1 MKMYNDFGSFF
12 REKLKEFTTSKS
24 EIMKFHPRPYQKDI
38 IEIIDKNDNPT
49 FICWA
54 RRLGKDQ
61 TIFAYAVEKCL
72 SNKNFRVVYIFP
84 LAKQGKQNILDGVT
98 FEGKNWI
105 ESIVDITFL
114 KRPKSGALYFYDL
127 SIKFKNGS
135 VIQFVGDD
143 ANALVG
149 GNINILVLSET
160 AMIKKETFE
169 YMIPSV
175 KKVKGKI
182 ICISTPR
189 YGSWFN
195 EMLLNSEAEIN
206 KSILRA
212 DQAIDYNGERVYTPE
227 ELDEVSKIMSKEK
240 FNSEYN
246 VDLTSY
252 NESSI
257 YGRSFLEA
265 RKIQFPDLKGE
276 GLFISADLGSTDNS
290 SYTFSIFQNNKLKVI
305 HHYRNRNVPTGH
317 YIDYVNNWIAQH
329 NIPKSFVSIILPQD
343 AKNILDAA
351 RYLTSRAEFW
361 REDGFNVIQLNHIG
375 VLRGIEITRT
385 AIESGDIEFVD
396 NTEVNNMINI
406 IKAYEWKKS
415 PQGEIIY
422 TPLHGSGYA
431 ASNDADSLEYLSI
444 AFFLKK
450 YEANHTTEGGVV
462 YRND

>member
-1 MKMYNDFGSFF
+1 MFDNFGDFF
-12 REKLKEFTTSKS
+12 RQTLKELTSAK
-24 EIMKFHPRPYQKDI
+24 EDIIKFKPRPYQK
-38 IEIIDKNDNPT
+38 EVQELIDSNDKPT
-49 FICWA
+49 FICWC
-54 RRLGKDQ
+54 RRGGKDQ
-61 TIFAYAVEKCL
+61 TAFSYCIEKCL
-72 SNKNFRVVYIFP
+72 EHPNFRVVYIFP

-105 ESIVDITFL
+105 ESIVDISVL

-135 VIQFVGDD
+135 TIQFVGDD

-149 GNINILVLSET
+149 GNVNILVLSET

-195 EMLLNSEAEIN
+195 EMLLDPEAKIN

-212 DQAIDYNGERVYTPE
+212 DQICDEYGNKVYT
-227 ELDEVSKIMSKEK
+227 DEDLADVRNIMSREK
-240 FNSEYN
+240 YNSEYM

-257 YGRSFLEA
+257 YGRSFLDA
-265 RKIQFPDLKGE
+265 KKIPYPNLKGE
-276 GLFISADLGSTDNS
+276 PIFISADLGSTDNS
-290 SYTFSIFQNNKLKVI
+290 SYVFATFKNNKLKVV
-305 HHYRNRNVPTGH
+305 HHYRNRNVPTKH
-317 YIDYVNNWIAQH
+317 YIDYVNKWI
-329 NIPKSFVSIILPQD
+329 NDNGINKSYVSIILPQD
-343 AKNILDAA
+343 AKNVLDAE

-361 REDGFNVIQLNHIG
+361 REAGFNVITLNHIG

-385 AIESGDIEFVD
+385 AIEVGDMEFVD
-396 NTEVNNMINI
+396 CTSVNNMINV

-422 TPLHGSGYA
+422 TPLHGSGYS
-431 ASNDADSLEYLSI
+431 ASNDADSLEYMAI

-450 YEANHTTEGGVV
+450 YEAEHKTESGVI